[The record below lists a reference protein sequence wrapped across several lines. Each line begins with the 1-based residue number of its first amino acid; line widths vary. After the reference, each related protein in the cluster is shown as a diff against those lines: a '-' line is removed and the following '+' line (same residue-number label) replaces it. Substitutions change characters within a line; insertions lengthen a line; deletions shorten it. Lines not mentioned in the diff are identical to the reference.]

1 MAGKYDTDLDQCA
14 ANHRPLT
21 PLTFLLRSADAFPNR
36 IAVIAGERRFT
47 WRQYAER
54 CRRLAGALIAAGIAP
69 GDTVAVLSP
78 NTPAMLEAHFGV
90 PMTGAVLNNINIR
103 LDAAG
108 IAFILEHGEARA
120 LLVDRQFAPVAREA
134 LAKLGRT
141 LLVVDIDDGEA
152 GDAAPVGGIDYEAF
166 IAAGDP
172 ATPIRWPENEWEA
185 IALNYTSGTT
195 GNPKGAVYHHRG
207 AYLNSLSQILTFGM
221 GDRPPVYL
229 WTLPLFHCNGWCFS
243 WAIAA
248 LGGTHVCLRRVAAD
262 LVYDA
267 IDRHGVTH
275 FCAAPTVL
283 GLLIDG
289 APKGWT
295 MRQPVRV
302 MTAGAAPP
310 AATLRRFRELGF
322 DTVHVYGMTEM
333 HGVTTVCQWQE
344 DWDALPEE
352 AQIGHVIRQGVRCI
366 VQEEQIVADPQTF
379 AEVPHDGTTMGE
391 VLLRGNMTMK
401 GYLKNKT
408 ATQEAFAGGWYH
420 SGDLAVVHPDGYVEL
435 KDRSKDIIISGG
447 ENISSIEVENVLC
460 DHPAVKE
467 AAVVAVPDERWGE
480 VPCAIVELK
489 PGAEAGVDPAGIIA
503 FCRTRLAHFKCPRHV
518 IFEPLAR
525 TATGKVQ
532 KFKLRE
538 TALERLGKG

>member
-21 PLTFLLRSADAFPNR
+21 PLNFLLRSADVFPNR
-36 IAVIAGERRFT
+36 VAVISGERRFT
-47 WRQYAER
+47 WREYAER
-54 CRRLAGALIAAGIAP
+54 CRRLAGALIAAGIEP

-108 IAFILEHGEARA
+108 IAFILEHGDARA

-134 LAKLGRT
+134 LAKLGRK

-152 GDAAPVGGIDYEAF
+152 GEAAPVRGIDYEAF

-172 ATPIRWPENEWEA
+172 TTPIRWPESEWAA

-221 GDRPPVYL
+221 ADRPVYL
-229 WTLPLFHCNGWCFS
+229 WTLPLFHCNCWCFS

-248 LGGTHVCLRRVAAD
+248 LGGTHVCLRRVAPD

-322 DTVHVYGMTEM
+322 DAVHVYGMTEM
-333 HGVTTVCQWQE
+333 HGVTTVCQWQDE
-344 DWDALPEE
+344 WDTLPED

-366 VQEEQIVADPQTF
+366 VQEEQIVADPLTF

-401 GYLKNKT
+401 GYLKNKK

-420 SGDLAVVHPDGYVEL
+420 SGDLAVAHPDCYVEL

-489 PGAEAGVDPAGIIA
+489 PDADGKTDAAAIIE

-538 TALERLGKG
+538 TALERLGK

>member
-1 MAGKYDTDLDQCA
+1 VTGKYEVDLGQCA
-14 ANHRPLT
+14 ANYRPLT
-21 PLTFLLRSADAFPNR
+21 PLTFLARSVDVFPDR
-36 IAVIAGERRFT
+36 VAVISGDRRFT
-47 WRQYAER
+47 WREHAER
-54 CRRLAGALIAAGIAP
+54 CHRLGGALAAAGIGP

-78 NTPAMLEAHFGV
+78 NTHAMLEAHFGV

-103 LDAAG
+103 LDPTG

-120 LLVDRQFAPVAREA
+120 LLVDRQLAPAAREA
-134 LAKLGRT
+134 LAKIGRKI
-141 LLVVDIDDGEA
+141 LVVDIDDPDA
-152 GDAAPVGGIDYEAF
+152 GDGGSAGDIDYESFLAS
-166 IAAGDP
+166 GDP
-172 ATPIRWPENEWEA
+172 TTPIRWPLSEWDA

-221 GDRPPVYL
+221 SDHPVYL
-229 WTLPLFHCNGWCFS
+229 WTLPLFHCNGWCLS

-248 LGGTHVCLRRVAAD
+248 LGGTHVCLRRVSPD

-289 APKGWT
+289 LPAGWR
-295 MRQPVRV
+295 MPRPIRL

-310 AATLRRFRELGF
+310 AATLRQIRALGF
-322 DTVHVYGMTEM
+322 EPIHVYGMTEM
-333 HGVTTVCQWQE
+333 HGVTTFCQPQE
-344 DWDALPEE
+344 DWDALPEDE
-352 AQIGHVIRQGVRCI
+352 QIGQIIRQGVRCI
-366 VQEEQIVADPQTF
+366 VQEEQIVADPATF

-391 VLLRGNMTMK
+391 VLMRGNMAMK
-401 GYLKNKT
+401 GYLKNRT

-420 SGDLAVVHPDGYVEL
+420 SGDLAVVHPDGYIEL

-467 AAVVAVPDERWGE
+467 AAVVAVPDTRWGE
-480 VPCAIVELK
+480 VPCAILELK
-489 PGAEAGVDPAGIIA
+489 PGAEGSVDAAAIIA

-538 TALERLGKG
+538 TALDRLAMR

>member
-1 MAGKYDTDLDQCA
+1 MAGKYDLDLEPCA
-14 ANHRPLT
+14 ANYQPLT
-21 PLTFLLRSADAFPNR
+21 PLTFLLRSADVFPDR
-36 IAVIAGERRFT
+36 VAVIHGNRRFT
-47 WRQYAER
+47 WREHAER
-54 CRRLAGALIAAGIAP
+54 CRRLAGALMAAGVEP
-69 GDTVAVLSP
+69 GDTVAVLAP

-90 PMTGAVLNNINIR
+90 PMAGAVLNNINIR

-108 IAFILEHGEARA
+108 VAFILEHGDARVF
-120 LLVDRQFAPVAREA
+120 LVDRQFAPVAREA
-134 LAKLGRT
+134 LSRLGRKP
-141 LLVVDIDDGEA
+141 LVIDIDDPEA
-152 GDAAPVGGIDYEAF
+152 GDGGSAGTIEYEAF

-172 ATPIRWPENEWEA
+172 GAPIRWPKSEWDA

-207 AYLNSLSQILTFGM
+207 AYLNSLSQILSFGM
-221 GDRPPVYL
+221 TDHPVYL

-243 WAIAA
+243 WAVAA

-267 IDRHGVTH
+267 IDRLGVSH

-283 GLLIDG
+283 GILIEG
-289 APKGWT
+289 RPKGWT
-295 MRQPVRV
+295 AQRPVRL

-310 AATLRRFRELGF
+310 AAILRQIRAIGF
-322 DTVHVYGMTEM
+322 EPLHVYGMTEM
-333 HGVTTVCQWQE
+333 HGVTTLCQWQDE
-344 DWDALPEE
+344 WDLLPEE
-352 AQIGHVIRQGVRCI
+352 DKIGRMLRQGVRCI
-366 VQEEQIVADPQTF
+366 VQEEQIVADPATF
-379 AEVPHDGTTMGE
+379 AEVAHDGKTMGE
-391 VLLRGNMTMK
+391 VLMRGNMAMK
-401 GYLKNKT
+401 GYLKNKK
-408 ATQEAFAGGWYH
+408 ATEDAFAGGWYH
-420 SGDLAVVHPDGYVEL
+420 SGDLAVVHPDGYVEI

-467 AAVVAVPDERWGE
+467 AAVVAISDERWGE

-489 PGAEAGVDPAGIIA
+489 PGAAGIDADAIVA
-503 FCRTRLAHFKCPRHV
+503 FCRERLAHFKCPRHV

-532 KFKLRE
+532 KFRLRQI
-538 TALERLGKG
+538 ALEHLARR

>member
-1 MAGKYDTDLDQCA
+1 VAGKYDLDLEPCA
-14 ANHRPLT
+14 ANYQPLT
-21 PLTFLLRSADAFPNR
+21 PLTFLLRSADVFPDR
-36 IAVIAGERRFT
+36 VAVIHGNRRFT
-47 WRQYAER
+47 WREHAER
-54 CRRLAGALIAAGIAP
+54 CRRLAGALMAAGVEP
-69 GDTVAVLSP
+69 GDTVAVLAP

-90 PMTGAVLNNINIR
+90 PMAGAVLNNINIR

-108 IAFILEHGEARA
+108 VAFILEHGDARVF
-120 LLVDRQFAPVAREA
+120 LVDRQFAPVAREA
-134 LAKLGRT
+134 LSRLGRKP
-141 LLVVDIDDGEA
+141 LVIDIDDPEA
-152 GDAAPVGGIDYEAF
+152 GDGGSAGTIEYEAF

-172 ATPIRWPENEWEA
+172 GAPIRWPKSEWDA

-207 AYLNSLSQILTFGM
+207 AYLNSLSQILSFGM
-221 GDRPPVYL
+221 TDHPVYL

-243 WAIAA
+243 WAVAA

-267 IDRHGVTH
+267 IDRLGVSH

-283 GLLIDG
+283 GILIEG
-289 APKGWT
+289 RPKGWT
-295 MRQPVRV
+295 AQRPVRL

-310 AATLRRFRELGF
+310 AAILRQIRAIGF
-322 DTVHVYGMTEM
+322 EPLHVYGMTEM
-333 HGVTTVCQWQE
+333 HGVTTLCQWQDE
-344 DWDALPEE
+344 WDLLPEE
-352 AQIGHVIRQGVRCI
+352 DKIGRMLRQGVRCI
-366 VQEEQIVADPQTF
+366 VQEEQIVADPATF
-379 AEVPHDGTTMGE
+379 AEVAHDGKTMGE
-391 VLLRGNMTMK
+391 VLMRGNMAMK
-401 GYLKNKT
+401 GYLKNKK
-408 ATQEAFAGGWYH
+408 ATEDAFAGGWYH
-420 SGDLAVVHPDGYVEL
+420 SGDLAVVHPDGYVEI

-467 AAVVAVPDERWGE
+467 AAVVAISDERWGE

-489 PGAEAGVDPAGIIA
+489 PGAAGIDADAIVA
-503 FCRTRLAHFKCPRHV
+503 FCRERLAHFKCPRHV

-532 KFKLRE
+532 KFRLRQI
-538 TALERLGKG
+538 ALEHLARR

>member
-21 PLTFLLRSADAFPNR
+21 PLTFLLRAADVFPDR
-36 IAVIAGERRFT
+36 VAVIHGDRRFT
-47 WRQYAER
+47 WREHALR

-69 GDTVAVLSP
+69 GDTVAMLAP

-90 PMTGAVLNNINIR
+90 PMAGAVLNNLNIR

-108 IAFILEHGEARA
+108 IAFLLEHGEARA
-120 LLVDRQFAPVAREA
+120 LLVDRQFAPVARAA
-134 LAKLGRT
+134 LATIARPI
-141 LLVVDIDDGEA
+141 LVIDIDDPDA
-152 GDAAPVGGIDYEAF
+152 GDADPVGTIEYEAF
-166 IAAGDP
+166 LAAGDP
-172 ATPIRWPENEWEA
+172 ATPIRWPMSEWDA

-207 AYLNSLSQILTFGM
+207 AYLNSLSQILNFGM
-221 GDRPPVYL
+221 ADHPVYL

-248 LGGTHVCLRRVAAD
+248 LGGTHVCLRRLSAD

-267 IDRHGVTH
+267 IARAGVTH

-283 GLLIDG
+283 GILIDG
-289 APKGWT
+289 RPAGWT
-295 MRQPVRV
+295 APRPIRL

-310 AATLRRFRELGF
+310 AAILRQIRAIGF
-322 DTVHVYGMTEM
+322 APLHVYGMTEM
-333 HGVTTVCQWQE
+333 HGVTTLCHEQE
-344 DWDALPEE
+344 AWDELPENE
-352 AQIGHVIRQGVRCI
+352 RIARMIRQGVRCI
-366 VQEEQIVADPQTF
+366 VQEEQIVADPLTL
-379 AEVPHDGTTMGE
+379 AEVPHDGATLGE
-391 VLLRGNMTMK
+391 VLMRGNMAMK
-401 GYLKNKT
+401 GYLKNRA

-420 SGDLAVVHPDGYVEL
+420 TGDLAVVHADGYIEL

-467 AAVVAVPDERWGE
+467 AAVVAVPSAQWGE

-489 PGAEAGVDPAGIIA
+489 PDAEAGVDAAAIIA
-503 FCRTRLAHFKCPRHV
+503 FCRARLAHFKCPRHV

-532 KFKLRE
+532 KFKLRQI
-538 TALERLGKG
+538 ALDRLASA